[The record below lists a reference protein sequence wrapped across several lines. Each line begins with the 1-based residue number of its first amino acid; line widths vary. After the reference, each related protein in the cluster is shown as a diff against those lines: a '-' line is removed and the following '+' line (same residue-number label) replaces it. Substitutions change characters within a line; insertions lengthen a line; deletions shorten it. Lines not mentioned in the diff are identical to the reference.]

1 MRHIRNPQPKLGEIR
16 IDSIK
21 LNPKSRDDIPA
32 LLVGLQFLYC
42 NEDLRARLFAL
53 LEEHICPGTN
63 RKVGRPGMDMWRILV
78 MGVIKQGLDC
88 DYDRLHELVN
98 EHKTLRQFLGH
109 SDIWDDDRYEYQT
122 VVDNVGHLSPALL
135 AEVSTLV
142 VEGGHAV
149 ARKKPGDCLRERC
162 DSFVVKTDVHFPT
175 DVSLLWDAMR
185 YLLRETGRAATGS
198 GVPGWRQWKHHSCNV
213 KHLWGRV
220 RKTRRARPGDI
231 EAYLACCRKLVSR
244 VEITLPLLDRS
255 GTPASVRA
263 GLLEMITHAH
273 RQIDQVD
280 RRLLKGETVPHDE
293 KVFSVFES
301 HTRWIS
307 KVLVS

>member
-42 NEDLRARLFAL
+42 NEDLRTRLFAL

-109 SDIWDDDRYEYQT
+109 SDVWDDDRYEYQT

-135 AEVSTLV
+135 AKVSTLV

-149 ARKKPGDCLRERC
+149 ARKKPGD
-162 DSFVVKTDVHFPT
+162 
-175 DVSLLWDAMR
+175 LLA
-185 YLLRETGRAATGS
+185 RA
-198 GVPGWRQWKHHSCNV
+198 GVI
-213 KHLWGRV
+213 HLWSRLTSITPLTSVCCGMPCGISSGRRV
-220 RKTRRARPGDI
+220 VQRQGLVFLAGGNGSIISARLKQYVGPG
-231 EAYLACCRKLVSR
+231 
-244 VEITLPLLDRS
+244 P
-255 GTPASVRA
+255 
-263 GLLEMITHAH
+263 
-273 RQIDQVD
+273 QDQTGPF
-280 RRLLKGETVPHDE
+280 R
-293 KVFSVFES
+293 
-301 HTRWIS
+301 
-307 KVLVS
+307 